1 MKIPFRQGIVRYQRD
16 NTGNQTFLQ
25 KASIGNSINL
35 LATTD
40 PTLVTI
46 AQRKNNY
53 LIEERVTV
61 LNAWTNFNAG
71 TDYWL
76 FLDVDM
82 VTGVRTFGSTTVEPT
97 YGPIAPTT
105 STTDLHWFDTN
116 ASNMCM
122 KVYNGT
128 AFVEKLRVFLA
139 KYQQGATIIPLALGS
154 QIAQNITVDAG
165 AILFDADGSPVR
177 KMFSR
182 TQNEFFTT
190 ASIFTSNTSRSVN
203 VTMDAL
209 CTTVDAGEPI
219 PAFSLVAHGEN
230 VGEIV
235 LADPVKH
242 NRTAVG
248 IVQEDFYNGETG
260 IYSSQGYIY
269 NEQWNWNELPGTPV
283 FLGPNG
289 TIVSNPS
296 QYHTT
301 QQVGEIVAAQMIR
314 LNISPSIQFDSIMTD
329 YKNLAPI
336 SLDKTTGKYIAT
348 SVDIPLEAQNSRTGF
363 AFIQTL
369 EAETWVVAHNRATFR
384 YLIQVFDTDGSVI
397 FPDTITT
404 IDSNTIE
411 LTFARPTAGHACV
424 VFFNADVIQVN
435 YDITLSALSTFN
447 SGETLL
453 IQPMPIN
460 AILPKTAAGCK
471 AVAKTSAN
479 TELNILVDGAVVGSI
494 VFTENST
501 IGTFEIPEDVVITEY
516 QVLEVAASSTLS
528 ALANV
533 GALIRLQNTGTL

>member
-1 MKIPFRQGIVRYQRD
+1 MKIPFRQGIVRYQKD
-16 NTGNQTFLQ
+16 NAGNQTFLQ

-46 AQRKNNY
+46 AQRRSNY

-61 LNAWTNFNAG
+61 LNAWTNFTAG

-76 FLDVDM
+76 FIDVDM
-82 VTGVRTFGSTTVEPT
+82 VTGVRTFGSTTVAPT
-97 YGPIAPTT
+97 YGPIAPANPVP
-105 STTDLHWFDTN
+105 DLHWFDTN
-116 ASNMCM
+116 SLVMCM

-128 AFVEKLRVFLA
+128 AFVEKLRVFVA
-139 KYQQGATIIPLALGS
+139 KYQQGATIVPMGLGS

-165 AILFDADGSPVR
+165 AILYDADGVPVR

-190 ASIFTSNTSRSVN
+190 ATIFTSNTSKSVN

-209 CTTVDAGEPI
+209 CTTVDAAEPI
-219 PAFSLVAHGEN
+219 PAFSLVAHGTN
-230 VGEIV
+230 AGEIV
-235 LADPVKH
+235 LADPTKH
-242 NRTAVG
+242 GRVAVG
-248 IVQEDFYNGETG
+248 IVQEDFYDGETG

-269 NEQWNWNELPGTPV
+269 NEQWNWTELPGTPI

-289 TIVSNPS
+289 TIIATPN

-301 QQVGEIVAAQMIR
+301 QQVGEIVSAQLIR
-314 LNISPSIQFDSIMTD
+314 LDISPSIQFDSVMTD

-348 SVDIPLEAQNSRTGF
+348 SVDVPTEAQNSRTGF
-363 AFIQTL
+363 AFIQTS
-369 EAETWVVAHNRATFR
+369 EAATWTVAHNRSTFR
-384 YLIQVFDTDGSVI
+384 YLIQVFNTDGRVMY
-397 FPDTITT
+397 PDTITT

-411 LTFARPTAGHACV
+411 LTFSKPVAGHACV
-424 VFFNADVIQVN
+424 VFFNADVVQIN

-447 SGETLL
+447 SSETLL

-460 AILPKTAAGCK
+460 AILRADAEGCK
-471 AVAKTSAN
+471 AVCKTPAN
-479 TELNILVDGAVVGSI
+479 TELYILVDGVEVGKI
-494 VFTENST
+494 VFTEDST
-501 IGTFEIPEDVVITEY
+501 SGTFEIPTDVVITEY
-516 QVLEVAASSTLS
+516 QVLEVTASSTLS
-528 ALANV
+528 ALADV